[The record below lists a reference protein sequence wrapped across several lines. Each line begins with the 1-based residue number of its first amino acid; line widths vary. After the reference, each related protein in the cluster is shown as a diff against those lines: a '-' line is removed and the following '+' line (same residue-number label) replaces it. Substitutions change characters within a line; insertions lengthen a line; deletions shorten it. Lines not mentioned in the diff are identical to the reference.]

1 VEKNCS
7 RNFVNGGAF
16 QNIKADFP
24 VYANDISIDR
34 EVQSAFLQASKQVLT
49 PFLETLPFIRTILF

>member
-1 VEKNCS
+1 LTSQWKKIVL
-7 RNFVNGGAF
+7 VNGGAF

-49 PFLETLPFIRTILF
+49 PFFRNSAVY